1 MPRKTVRL
9 SSKGSFARPPMRE
22 PEPAE
27 MAPSPEPEM
36 APSPEPAME
45 PRVNDR
51 LRDRYAAEQRMRQQQ
66 HLEQRMRERS
76 PQLPRRPAPPKTN
89 PSMQDVMENARGG
102 LGRGKM
108 Y

>member
-9 SSKGSFARPPMRE
+9 SSKGSFARPPMREQQVAEMPE

-45 PRVNDR
+45 LRVND
-51 LRDRYAAEQRMRQQQ
+51 LRRQQQQ